1 MMKPGWFVQ
10 VDNFTALLAQHCH
23 SIKGRVDLCVVD
35 GHLSFVFSSCT
46 LAQRVVAV
54 NERQGQTN
62 ILSAAVVSKFQ
73 RFFKVVKQKHQ
84 FCINYVAL
92 LTTVPVTIRFLLGL
106 SGKTWGKMV
115 FTRLENK
122 CFKVEYASF
131 QTFER

>member
-1 MMKPGWFVQ
+1 MMKPGWLVQ

-92 LTTVPVTIRFLLGL
+92 LTTIPVTIRFLLGL

-122 CFKVEYASF
+122 CFKVDYASF